1 MNADVLVA
9 KKNPYTGGQNMTAR
23 LFGKGKS
30 WVAVAALLL
39 ASSTAFAADEPKIS
53 AGDTSFILVSAALVM
68 LMTPGLAFFYG
79 GMVRRK
85 NVLATVMHS
94 FVAVAII
101 SLQWV
106 LWGYSLA
113 FGPDF
118 KGVIG
123 SLAWFGLRG
132 VGTAPY
138 PAYSATIP
146 HQAYMIYQC
155 MFAIITPALISGA
168 MAERMN
174 FKAYVLFLLL
184 WATFV
189 YDPVAHWVWGDGGW
203 LKRLGALDFAG
214 GTVVHLISGVTAL
227 IAALMLGRRKGF
239 PTEPIMPHNL
249 PFTILGA
256 AILWFG
262 WFGFNAGSALAAGEL
277 SATAFVATNTAAAAA
292 AVTWMMLDWIFYKK
306 PTVLGTAS
314 GAVAGLVAI
323 TPAAGFVSPLSA
335 IAIGILGGVACRQM
349 VLWRTRRGID
359 DSLDAFGIHGVGG
372 TTGALATG
380 IFATVGAT
388 GLLLGNFKQFGIQAV
403 AVLATAAYAVVVGF
417 IILKALDLTVG
428 LRVCDRDEIEGLDLS
443 QHGEAGYTD

>member
-1 MNADVLVA
+1 LSLLGLA
-9 KKNPYTGGQNMTAR
+9 G
-23 LFGKGKS
+23 F
-30 WVAVAALLL
+30 LLL
-39 ASSTAFAADEPKIS
+39 GSPVAFAADEPKIN
-53 AGDTSFILVSAALVM
+53 AGDTSFMLVSAALVM

-85 NVLATVMHS
+85 NVLATIMHS
-94 FVAVAII
+94 FVAVAVV

-113 FGPDF
+113 FGPDI
-118 KGVIG
+118 KGFIG
-123 SLAWFGLRG
+123 SLAWVGLKD
-132 VGTAPY
+132 VGTSPY

-146 HQAYMIYQC
+146 HQVFMIYQC

-189 YDPVAHWVWGDGGW
+189 YDPVCHWVWGDGGW
-203 LKRLGALDFAG
+203 LKKLGALDFAG

-227 IAALMLGRRKGF
+227 IAALMLGRRRGY
-239 PTEPIMPHNL
+239 PAEPIMPHNL

-256 AILWFG
+256 GILWFG

-277 SATAFVATNTAAAAA
+277 SATAFVATHTAAAAA
-292 AVTWMMLDWIFYKK
+292 ALTWMMLDWLLFKK
-306 PTVLGTAS
+306 PTALGTAS

-335 IAIGILGGVACRQM
+335 IAIGVLGGAACRQM
-349 VLWRTRRGID
+349 VQWRTRRGID
-359 DSLDAFGIHGVGG
+359 DSLDAFGVHGVGG

-380 IFATVGAT
+380 LFASVGAT
-388 GLLLGNFKQFGIQAV
+388 GLLFGNAKQFGIQIVGV
-403 AVLATAAYAVVVGF
+403 AATGVYALVVSF
-417 IILKALDLTVG
+417 LILKVLDATVG
-428 LRVCDRDEIEGLDLS
+428 LRVGDREETEGLDLS